1 MNRICFRFTCGEPL
15 KYISHLDLMRLLQR
29 AFRRSALPV
38 AYSQGFNP
46 HLRFNLA
53 VPLPVGVTAEEEYG
67 EVFLTEDI
75 QPEEFMMHL
84 REQLPAGVELTGA
97 FSVDEQVPPLPSLV
111 SAALYRATLITN
123 PDAKEAPAPNYI
135 SQIGQSALK
144 SLMKKDEILAPRS
157 SKKNK
162 KKTYVNVRP
171 YIIDV
176 KLKNLDG
183 YHPLDLD
190 LLLQAG
196 SQGGV
201 SPAFVLEQLDLELG
215 DNHLQTVYWELH
227 RVRLYRDVDGSLQP
241 LFEGK

>member
-15 KYISHLDLMRLLQR
+15 KYISHLDLMRLFQR

-67 EVFLTEDI
+67 EVILTEDI
-75 QPEEFMMHL
+75 PPEEFMMQL
-84 REQLPAGVELTGA
+84 REQMPAGVELTGA
-97 FSVDEQVPPLPSLV
+97 FCVDEQVPSLPSLV

-123 PDAKEAPAPNYI
+123 PDSKEAPAPNYI

-144 SLMKKDEILAPRS
+144 RLLKKEEILAPRS

-176 KLKNLDG
+176 KLKSLDG
-183 YHPLDLD
+183 NLPLQLD

-201 SPAFVLEQLDLELG
+201 SPAFVLEQLSPDL
-215 DNHLQTVYWELH
+215 DDDRLQPVYWELH
-227 RVRLYRDVDGSLQP
+227 RIRLYRDIDGSLQP